1 MKQKFNYCLFGC
13 LLAML
18 TLGAV
23 NGNAQAQQEP
33 VNNSV
38 TKVYVVFK
46 THLDVGFTDLSSVV
60 TKRYVNEFIPKAIDV
75 AEKLRADGSGER
87 YIWTTG
93 AWIIW
98 KYLHTASPKDVA
110 RLNEAIRRGDIVW
123 NAAPYTVESEA
134 MSKDLLKST
143 LFLSQKLDKT
153 YGKHTIAMK
162 MTDVP
167 GHTRSIITPL
177 YDAGIRFL
185 HIGVNGASALP
196 DVPLCCRWRD
206 TNGKELVLMTQGG
219 YGAEDVLPD
228 GKTVVSIIFTWD
240 NHGPHTYKEVKDIY
254 SGLYKRFPN
263 AKIIPTDLNE
273 IAKVMMSMKDSFPV
287 LTSEIGDTWIYGYAS
302 APIRMAKYRA
312 VLSLYSKWI
321 REKKIDL
328 NSDAALDFA
337 LELGLIP
344 EHTWG
349 LNIVFLQNWDKYDM
363 DKFNAARSLAPFQK
377 MEQSWKEKDDF
388 LNNSIARLPKTLQ
401 DEAKTEMSK
410 IDHPSL
416 VNIPSADNASVKQW
430 NEKLLNGLLRMEGL
444 SYQTF
449 DSLDFERFKKDYI
462 RPGCGWG
469 QVEFGKPG
477 LNKSGAVSATVKAD
491 VIRQMERREKQ
502 GSRIITDLAFP
513 DYKGIDKRVYP
524 EKLQVNTLLYKGG
537 KKADVALTIYKK
549 PAVRLPETY
558 WLSFNAD
565 DIRSIIA
572 EKVGERVDLMDVVVR
587 GNRQMHGID
596 RYVDLITSK
605 GTIRIWSKEAFLV
618 NVGEARGLGYSENK
632 PNIHGGIH
640 FDLNNNLW
648 DTNFSMWNEGSLTY
662 HFTVEL
668 IN

>member
-1 MKQKFNYCLFGC
+1 
-13 LLAML
+13 ML
-18 TLGAV
+18 TLGSE
-23 NGNAQAQQEP
+23 NCNAQAQQEQ

-93 AWIIW
+93 AWVIW

-123 NAAPYTVESEA
+123 NAAPYTVESET
-134 MSKDLLKST
+134 MSKDLLKTT
-143 LFLSQKLDKT
+143 LLLSQKLDKM
-153 YGKHTIAMK
+153 YGKHTIAEK

-206 TNGKELVLMTQGG
+206 TNGKELVLMTQGN

-228 GKTVVSIIFTWD
+228 GKTVVSVIFTWD

-254 SGLYKRFPN
+254 SGLYKRFPK
-263 AKIIPTDLNE
+263 AQIIPTTLNE
-273 IAKVMMSMKDSFPV
+273 IAKVMMGMKDSFPV
-287 LTSEIGDTWIYGYAS
+287 VTSEIGDTWIYGYGS
-302 APIRMAKYRA
+302 SPIRMAKYRK
-312 VLSLYSKWI
+312 LLTLYSKWL
-321 REKKIDL
+321 REKKIDIH
-328 NSDAALDFA
+328 SDAALNFA
-337 LELGLIP
+337 LELGLIA
-344 EHTWG
+344 EHTQG
-349 LNIVFLQNWDKYDM
+349 LNIIFLQNWDKYDV
-363 DKFNAARSLAPFQK
+363 DKFNAARSSAPFKK
-377 MEQSWKEKDDF
+377 MEQSWKEIDDY
-388 LNNSIARLPKTLQ
+388 LNSSIAYLPKALQ
-401 DEAKTEMSK
+401 EEAKAAMNK

-416 VNIPSADNASVKQW
+416 VNIPSMDKIPAKMWNA
-430 NEKLLNGLLRMEGL
+430 KLLNGLLRMEGL
-444 SYQTF
+444 SYQTY
-449 DSLDFERFKKDYI
+449 DSLDFERFKSDYI
-462 RPGCGWG
+462 RPDCGWG

-477 LNKSGAVSATVKAD
+477 LNKSGSVSATVKAD
-491 VIRQMERREKQ
+491 VVRQIQQPEKQ
-502 GSRIITDLAFP
+502 GTRIITDLAFP
-513 DYKGIDKRVYP
+513 EYKGIDKRVYP
-524 EKLQVNTLLYKGG
+524 EKMQVNTLLYKGG

-565 DIRSIIA
+565 NIRSIVA
-572 EKVGERVDLMDVVVR
+572 EKVGERVDLLDVVVR

-618 NVGEARGLGYSENK
+618 NVGEARGLGYSVNK
-632 PNIHGGIH
+632 PDINGGIH